1 MLIKI
6 NSVDDIFPS
15 LEALSNLGVTFKTND
30 DDSVVIDLNA
40 PKFKIV
46 ENKDIPILLSSNFEN
61 ADSSLLYFIIK
72 ENRIIASG
80 DLKKISDNEYECN
93 GALRVF
99 SKINVNTT
107 DYLLA
112 SQNEVSELDYL
123 NGVMLDAT
131 AKDNKKTM

>member
-1 MLIKI
+1 MLIKF

-30 DDSVVIDLNA
+30 DDSVVIELNA
-40 PKFKIV
+40 PEFKIV

-93 GALRVF
+93 GVLRVF
-99 SKINVNTT
+99 SKINVTTT

-112 SQNEVSELDYL
+112 GQNEIGELDYL
-123 NGVMLDAT
+123 NKEMLDAT
-131 AKDNKKTM
+131 AKDNKKIM

>member
-15 LEALSNLGVTFKTND
+15 LEALGNLGVTFKTND
-30 DDSVVIDLNA
+30 DDSVVIELNA
-40 PKFKIV
+40 PEFKIV
-46 ENKDIPILLSSNFEN
+46 ENKDMPILLSSNFEN

-112 SQNEVSELDYL
+112 GQNEVSELDYL

-131 AKDNKKTM
+131 AKDNKKIM

>member
-1 MLIKI
+1 MLIKF

-30 DDSVVIDLNA
+30 DDSVVIELNA
-40 PKFKIV
+40 PEFKIV
-46 ENKDIPILLSSNFEN
+46 ENRDMPILLSSNFEN

-93 GALRVF
+93 GVLRVF
-99 SKINVNTT
+99 SKINVTTT

-112 SQNEVSELDYL
+112 GQNEIGELDYL
-123 NGVMLDAT
+123 NKEMLDAT
-131 AKDNKKTM
+131 AKDNKKIM

>member
-30 DDSVVIDLNA
+30 DDSVVIELNA
-40 PKFKIV
+40 PEFKIV

>member
-15 LEALSNLGVTFKTND
+15 LEALGNLGVTFKTND

-40 PKFKIV
+40 PKFKVV

-112 SQNEVSELDYL
+112 GQNEVSELDYL

-131 AKDNKKTM
+131 AKDNKKIM

>member
-30 DDSVVIDLNA
+30 DDSVVIELNA
-40 PKFKIV
+40 PEFKIV
-46 ENKDIPILLSSNFEN
+46 ENKDMPILLSSNFEN

-93 GALRVF
+93 GVLRVF
-99 SKINVNTT
+99 SKINVTTT

-112 SQNEVSELDYL
+112 GQNEIGELDYL
-123 NGVMLDAT
+123 NKEMLDAT
-131 AKDNKKTM
+131 AKDNKKIM